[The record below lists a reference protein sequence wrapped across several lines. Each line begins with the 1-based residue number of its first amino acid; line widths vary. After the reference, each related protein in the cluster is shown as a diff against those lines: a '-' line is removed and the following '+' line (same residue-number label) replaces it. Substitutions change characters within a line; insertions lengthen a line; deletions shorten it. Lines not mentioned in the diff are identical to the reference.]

1 MNYKKNTIKNGIE
14 LHTIETPKFKT
25 NLFAIFLTT
34 PLNRANITKNA
45 LISTVLRRGTAKLK
59 SQDAIAKELE
69 NMYGASFDCGVDKHG
84 DNHVLKFYLE
94 SINDEFLPQKDEL
107 AKKSLDLLSNIVFN
121 PNIENNCFK
130 KDYVEG
136 EKNTLKQII
145 EGKIDNKTKYALDR
159 CIEEMFKNEVFGLY
173 KFGYVEDLDGID
185 EKNLYEYYKE
195 LINNCKI
202 DVFVSGYNIQNIGEN
217 EILSNLNERKGNI
230 IPTTARAITSS
241 LESPKIVSE
250 KMDITQ
256 GKLMIGLDVLNT
268 NEDEAYIASV
278 YNVILGGGANSK
290 LFQNVREKASLAYT
304 AGSSYLKAKNSV
316 FIRCGIDVA
325 NYDKAISIIKDQL
338 VQIENGDFSD
348 NDLESAK
355 QIIYASVKSI
365 PDSQDGEII
374 YYFAQGLSNKFVNI
388 DEYIQKIKSV
398 TKEQVIEVAKKV
410 KINTIYFLGN

>member
-1 MNYKKNTIKNGIE
+1 
-14 LHTIETPKFKT
+14 
-25 NLFAIFLTT
+25 
-34 PLNRANITKNA
+34 
-45 LISTVLRRGTAKLK
+45 
-59 SQDAIAKELE
+59 
-69 NMYGASFDCGVDKHG
+69 
-84 DNHVLKFYLE
+84 
-94 SINDEFLPQKDEL
+94 
-107 AKKSLDLLSNIVFN
+107 
-121 PNIENNCFK
+121 
-130 KDYVEG
+130 
-136 EKNTLKQII
+136 
-145 EGKIDNKTKYALDR
+145 
-159 CIEEMFKNEVFGLY
+159 MFKNEVFGLY

-230 IPTTARAITSS
+230 IPTTARTITSS
-241 LESPKIVSE
+241 LESPKIVNE

-338 VQIENGDFSD
+338 IQIENGDFSD

-374 YYFAQGLSNKFVNI
+374 YYFAQGLSNKFVNL

-398 TKEQVIEVAKKV
+398 TKEQVIQVAKKV

>member
-107 AKKSLDLLSNIVFN
+107 AKKSLDLLSDIVFN

-173 KFGYVEDLDGID
+173 KFGYVEDLDEID

-230 IPTTARAITSS
+230 IPTTARTITSS
-241 LESPKIVSE
+241 LELPKIVNE

-348 NDLESAK
+348 NDLGSAK

>member
-45 LISTVLRRGTAKLK
+45 LISAVLRRGTAKLK

-107 AKKSLDLLSNIVFN
+107 AKKSLDLLSDIVFN

-173 KFGYVEDLDGID
+173 KFGYVEDLDEID

-230 IPTTARAITSS
+230 IPTTARTITSS
-241 LESPKIVSE
+241 LESPKIVNE

-348 NDLESAK
+348 SDLESAK

-374 YYFAQGLSNKFVNI
+374 YYFAQGLSNKFVNL

-398 TKEQVIEVAKKV
+398 TKEQVIQVAKKV

>member
-45 LISTVLRRGTAKLK
+45 LISAVLRRGTAKLK

-107 AKKSLDLLSNIVFN
+107 AKKSLDLLSDIVFN

-173 KFGYVEDLDGID
+173 KFGYVEDLDGKD

-230 IPTTARAITSS
+230 IPTTARTITSS
-241 LESPKIVSE
+241 LESPKIVNE

-290 LFQNVREKASLAYT
+290 LFQNVREKAS
-304 AGSSYLKAKNSV
+304 
-316 FIRCGIDVA
+316 
-325 NYDKAISIIKDQL
+325 
-338 VQIENGDFSD
+338 
-348 NDLESAK
+348 
-355 QIIYASVKSI
+355 
-365 PDSQDGEII
+365 
-374 YYFAQGLSNKFVNI
+374 
-388 DEYIQKIKSV
+388 
-398 TKEQVIEVAKKV
+398 
-410 KINTIYFLGN
+410 

>member
-107 AKKSLDLLSNIVFN
+107 AKKSLDLLSDIVFN

-230 IPTTARAITSS
+230 IPTTARTITSS
-241 LESPKIVSE
+241 LESPKIVNE